1 VGPST
6 QVRRCFSLAAEW
18 LLARNVLG
26 NHRLLLRKKPAYY
39 AMSRVLRPTA
49 VGVRRKYRDCSV
61 CHARPAKVLPWELWV
76 VSSKMTE
83 VVADVELRFI
93 SISTGNDIKKK
104 ITKRI
109 TITSTAQL
117 MLRMVLL
124 TTCQKSHMFL
134 LLGFGLTGYACLV
147 IWSRSRSST
156 SRLRIEGLKFLNMG
170 MSCWFCRGNQRR
182 DLLWRG
188 GKGFWCPIVRWSC
201 SRGWAGWRCCL
212 GRTWDNTINHCHQDL
227 SRV

>member
-1 VGPST
+1 MRSTHVCIPKLATPVG
-6 QVRRCFSLAAEW
+6 Q
-18 LLARNVLG
+18 ARKCSGALVWQPNDCWRVTSG
-26 NHRLLLRKKPAYY
+26 ATIDYLLRKKPAYY

-170 MSCWFCRGNQRR
+170 MSC
-182 DLLWRG
+182 
-188 GKGFWCPIVRWSC
+188 
-201 SRGWAGWRCCL
+201 
-212 GRTWDNTINHCHQDL
+212 
-227 SRV
+227 

>member
-1 VGPST
+1 MRSTRVCILRLATPVG
-6 QVRRCFSLAAEW
+6 Q
-18 LLARNVLG
+18 ARKCSGALVWQLNDCWPVTFG
-26 NHRLLLRKKPAYY
+26 ATIDYLLRKKPAYY

-61 CHARPAKVLPWELWV
+61 CHARPAQVLPWELWV
-76 VSSKMTE
+76 VSSEMTK

-109 TITSTAQL
+109 TITSTTQL

-147 IWSRSRSST
+147 VWSRSRSNT
-156 SRLRIEGLKFLNMG
+156 SRLRIEGLRFLNMG
-170 MSCWFCRGNQRR
+170 
-182 DLLWRG
+182 
-188 GKGFWCPIVRWSC
+188 
-201 SRGWAGWRCCL
+201 
-212 GRTWDNTINHCHQDL
+212 
-227 SRV
+227 